1 MSIQDLLKP
10 GQLFEAVE
18 DGIFT
23 TLEADQRSHE
33 YDDKA
38 KGYDALI
45 GSWLYN
51 ELIWRNDLA
60 DYHRFCEQALT
71 SRSTGYVLDA
81 GCGSLVFTAGVYA
94 QHADRPLVLLDR
106 SLGMLRRAKSRLEAL
121 NGKMPD
127 HLTLVQGDIL
137 ALPFKAG
144 VFDTVQS
151 SGMLHI
157 FNDTKAYIQALQEVK
172 TADGTLFFN
181 SLVGNTWFGKKYM
194 KFLIRV
200 GEVAI
205 FNTSTSLDNK
215 LAEMGLDF
223 TSETIGN
230 MAYFSCRQ

>member
-1 MSIQDLLKP
+1 LIQELLKQ
-10 GQLFEAVE
+10 GQILEAVE

-23 TLEADQRSHE
+23 TLEADQRGHE

-45 GSWLYN
+45 GSAIYN
-51 ELIWRNDLA
+51 KLIWGNRLA
-60 DYHRFCEQALT
+60 DYRRFCEKALT
-71 SRSTGYVLDA
+71 SRPTGYVLDA
-81 GCGSLVFTAGVYA
+81 GCGSLVFTAEVYA
-94 QHADRPLVLLDR
+94 QQTDRPLVLLDR

-127 HLTLVQGDIL
+127 HITLVQGDIL

-151 SGMLHI
+151 FGMLHI
-157 FNDTKAYIQALQEVK
+157 FADTAAYIQALQEVK
-172 TADGTLFFN
+172 SSEGTIFFN

-194 KFLIRV
+194 KFLIKA

-205 FNTSTSLDNK
+205 SNTSNSLENK
-215 LAEMGLDF
+215 LSGMGFDF
-223 TSETIGN
+223 TSVTIGN
-230 MAYFSCRQ
+230 MVYFSCYQ